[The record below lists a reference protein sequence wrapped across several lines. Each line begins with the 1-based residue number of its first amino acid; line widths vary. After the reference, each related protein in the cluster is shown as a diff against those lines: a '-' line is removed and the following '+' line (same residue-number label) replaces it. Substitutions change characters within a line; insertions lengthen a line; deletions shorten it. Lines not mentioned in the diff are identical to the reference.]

1 MVSVL
6 LSSGVV
12 TANYAADGVPVYFAS
27 ASTPRY
33 RVSCTEPWGTCPLS
47 AVGLVPVPNGAVPA
61 PGADHAMVVVDR
73 AANRDYEFWEASK
86 SSGSWSAGWGGVEAL
101 DGDGIRSVEGSPG
114 ATGPGDSS
122 ISGLTLISELQQGHI
137 DHALT
142 FVTSHTCASTFRYPA
157 IKTDGH
163 KSMPCIPEGARIQL
177 DPSINVDAIAGIT
190 PGEKMIAHALQ
201 TYGAYCHDTG
211 GSDLGFTFENPI
223 DGQPNVYPSIGFPS
237 DYTHMTHIPWTALRV
252 LRNAQGT

>member
-6 LSSGVV
+6 MSSGVV
-12 TANYAADGVPVYFAS
+12 TANYAADGIPVYLAA

-33 RVSCTEPWGTCPLS
+33 HVSCTESWGTCSLS
-47 AVGLVPVPNGAVPA
+47 SGLVPVPDNAVPA
-61 PGADHAMVVVDR
+61 PGADHAMIVVDR
-73 AANRDYEFWEASK
+73 AANRGYQFWQASK
-86 SSGSWSAGWGGVEAL
+86 SGGRWSAGWGVTEVL
-101 DGDGIRSVEGSPG
+101 DGDGIRGIDGNAG

-122 ISGLTLISELQQGHI
+122 LSGLTLISELQQGRI
-137 DHALT
+137 DHALA

-163 KSMPCIPEGARIQL
+163 KSAPCVPEGARIQL
-177 DPSINVDAIAGIT
+177 DPLINVDAIPGIT
-190 PGEKMIAHALQ
+190 PGERMVAHALQ

-211 GSDLGFTFENPI
+211 GSDMGFTFENPI
-223 DGQPNVYPSIGFPS
+223 DGQPNVYPSIGFPH
-237 DYTHMTHIPWTALRV
+237 DYTHMTHIPWSSLRV